1 MAFNTAQFDVVFDKL
16 TSKVKTELT
25 EQYNAKRILGNE
37 YATVYAQL
45 MDRALQLAYGDQ
57 ATQADIALKE
67 SQKLLY
73 DRQKKGFDDN
83 VKQKLFDSQ
92 VNSWGL
98 MFSSG
103 MLEEKPDF
111 ITNNAV
117 TTLYN
122 DIISGV

>member
-1 MAFNTAQFDVVFDKL
+1 MAFDTAQFDIVFDKL

-37 YATVYAQL
+37 YAEVYSRL
-45 MDRALQLAYGDQ
+45 MERALQLAYGDQ
-57 ATQADIALKE
+57 DTQADIALKE
-67 SQKLLY
+67 TQKLLY
-73 DRQKKGFDDN
+73 ARQTKGFNDN

-103 MLEEKPDF
+103 MLEEKPSF

-122 DIISGV
+122 DIIASV